1 MQPGSLDRYLTGRPL
16 YLNVGGEVIK
26 VPTVA
31 KPQHYQTK
39 KKKKASS
46 SSHGGGAGGSGSS
59 GGGKSSEGKSDD
71 DEDDWRLPPADV
83 PEHLLFATIQKLRP
97 NLVAFADRLPSE
109 VLGQQFGLALG
120 TALRLPHLGVQAW
133 VQRPGPPSASL
144 SSSSSSS
151 SASSFPSAGSSSG
164 SSGGG
169 GSSSTGLGLCASGR
183 WDAVGAELSVD
194 LQTTEVMWRN
204 DELKPVPDS
213 MAQYADYASMFGKQP
228 LHCGLVVRQEHRHW
242 VHLVGSE

>member
-16 YLNVGGEVIK
+16 YLNVAGEVIK

-31 KPQHYQTK
+31 KPQHYQTGK
-39 KKKKASS
+39 KKKKKKSD
-46 SSHGGGAGGSGSS
+46 GGSVGSNPE
-59 GGGKSSEGKSDD
+59 GGQGGKGNDDND
-71 DEDDWRLPPADV
+71 DEEWRLPPADV

-97 NLVAFADRLPSE
+97 NLVRFADQSLPE
-109 VLGQQFGLALG
+109 VVGVQFGLALG
-120 TALRLPHLGVQAW
+120 TAMRLPHLGVQAW
-133 VQRPGPPSASL
+133 VQRPGPSSAAL
-144 SSSSSSS
+144 STSPNTTGSS
-151 SASSFPSAGSSSG
+151 SASSM
-164 SSGGG
+164 
-169 GSSSTGLGLCASGR
+169 GLGACASGR
-183 WDAVGAELSVD
+183 WDAVGADLTVD

-213 MAQYADYASMFGKQP
+213 MAQFADYASMFGKQP